1 MVVATTFAS
10 NVARVRTLA
19 VAARKAGRSVCLLGR
34 AMQRMVAASEAAGV
48 LHDFPPT
55 ITIEDAR
62 DVPREHLM
70 LIVTGSQGERR
81 AASAQLSHGKYLGM
95 SMKEGDTFF
104 MSSKIIPGNERGVYR
119 IINAYSEMGVDV
131 VDDNNGMYHVSGH
144 ANRPDLLEM
153 QNLVKPQVVIPMHGE
168 HRHLR
173 EHCKLATTAGRL
185 SVLAPNG
192 TCVSLSG
199 NVPKVVEYVETG
211 RTYLDG
217 TVQIGALDGVVRDR
231 LRMALNGHAIVTLI
245 IDENDE
251 PLGDPWV
258 EIMGLPET
266 GRSGTGLID
275 VLEADLSQVLGRAAD
290 KVLVDDDKLDEL
302 MRRAVRNTCNSE
314 IGRKPEVT
322 VVVSR
327 LS

>member
-153 QNLVKPQVVIPMHGE
+153 QNLVKPQVVSRCTANTVTCANIANWLQPQAVFRCLHPTAPACRCRGMC
-168 HRHLR
+168 RR
-173 EHCKLATTAGRL
+173 SSNMSKLG
-185 SVLAPNG
+185 APIWMARFKSARWMVS
-192 TCVSLSG
+192 CV
-199 NVPKVVEYVETG
+199 
-211 RTYLDG
+211 
-217 TVQIGALDGVVRDR
+217 
-231 LRMALNGHAIVTLI
+231 
-245 IDENDE
+245 IDCA
-251 PLGDPWV
+251 W
-258 EIMGLPET
+258 
-266 GRSGTGLID
+266 R
-275 VLEADLSQVLGRAAD
+275 
-290 KVLVDDDKLDEL
+290 
-302 MRRAVRNTCNSE
+302 
-314 IGRKPEVT
+314 
-322 VVVSR
+322 
-327 LS
+327 